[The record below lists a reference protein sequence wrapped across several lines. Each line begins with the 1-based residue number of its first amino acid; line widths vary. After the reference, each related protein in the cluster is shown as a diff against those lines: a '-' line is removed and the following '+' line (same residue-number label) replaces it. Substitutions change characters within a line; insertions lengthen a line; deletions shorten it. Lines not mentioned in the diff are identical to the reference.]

1 MIKSKIYIIYSLWL
15 ILSTLCY
22 QSLQG
27 QNVESMIKEE
37 PVKFSGS
44 LNAQALT
51 YSTTRERASRDP
63 FSWTISGSPTLSF
76 YGFNVPFSFVI
87 SRKQHDFR
95 QPFNRFGMSPYY
107 KWLTVHAGYRNVNFS
122 RYSMAGHTFLGG
134 GIEAT
139 PGNFRFG
146 FIYGRFLKAVEDDS
160 LNVKYVIPAFKRN
173 GYSIKLGYG
182 TQSNYLDLI
191 MFKAKDD
198 SASIDRP
205 DISTGIVPAENL
217 VFGIKSFQRFLKN
230 FTLDLDFGYSIF
242 TYNLYATDVG
252 ITDIPQKSFITSL
265 TTINNSTNVNWAG
278 NASLKYNNKFLGLGI
293 RYQRIQPEYETMGAY
308 FFNNDIEQVTIDPS
322 FYLLQRKLNIRGSIG
337 YQRNNL
343 GEDKFNDTFR
353 KIHSLNVNY
362 SPGQKISMNVS
373 YMNFRINQSRNPLVI
388 RDFVDSLQ
396 MKQVST
402 NLSFNMSYNFGTKE
416 LRQTLTISTNLQ
428 NFNDE
433 NSNTEIHN
441 SSSSHSPSISYRF
454 NNTVSDFSVFGT
466 VNYNTFKNTYNTQS
480 RMGLTAGGSKRLAD
494 NKLNMNVSAT
504 MYQNKIDDVSNG
516 ATSILR
522 TRLNYK
528 IFNNHTLNFSLN
540 FISRKFKS
548 DSQNNFN
555 ELLIRFGYSMRL

>member
-1 MIKSKIYIIYSLWL
+1 
-15 ILSTLCY
+15 
-22 QSLQG
+22 
-27 QNVESMIKEE
+27 
-37 PVKFSGS
+37 
-44 LNAQALT
+44 
-51 YSTTRERASRDP
+51 
-63 FSWTISGSPTLSF
+63 
-76 YGFNVPFSFVI
+76 
-87 SRKQHDFR
+87 
-95 QPFNRFGMSPYY
+95 MSPYY